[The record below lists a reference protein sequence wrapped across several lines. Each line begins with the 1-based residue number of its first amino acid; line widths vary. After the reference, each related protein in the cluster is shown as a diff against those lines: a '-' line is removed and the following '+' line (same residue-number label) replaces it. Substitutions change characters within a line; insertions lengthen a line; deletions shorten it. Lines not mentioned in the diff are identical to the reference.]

1 MFVGARSNRHFPKTV
16 GRTEQSG
23 AGDPPARVT
32 PAAGVSTASRPPRG
46 TDEKCYSTRME
57 ISVGIAGASGAAYAV
72 RLLQA
77 LNANEAVKK
86 VHLVISS
93 NGFILLRQEMSISFP
108 SGTFDPSILIGEK
121 SSKIEHYD
129 IMNFYS
135 PIASG
140 SYPTDGMIIIPCST
154 GTLGSIA
161 AGTSTNLMHRGAEVV
176 LKERK
181 KLVLVLRETPLS
193 AIHLENCLRI
203 TRAGGVILPAS
214 PGFYHRPQDIPDLV
228 DFIVARVL
236 DQFDLQHDI
245 GKRWGKK

>member
-1 MFVGARSNRHFPKTV
+1 MRIDGQRSNRSIRNLQYAIVDGILSF
-16 GRTEQSG
+16 
-23 AGDPPARVT
+23 
-32 PAAGVSTASRPPRG
+32 
-46 TDEKCYSTRME
+46 ME

-77 LNANEAVKK
+77 LNSIEEVTK

-93 NGFILLRQEMSISFP
+93 NGFILIREEMSINLSP
-108 SGTFDPSILIGEK
+108 KTFSIKDLIGEETE
-121 SSKIEHYD
+121 KIQYYD

-140 SYPTDGMIIIPCST
+140 SYPTDGMVIAPCST
-154 GTLGSIA
+154 GTLGAIA
-161 AGTSTNLMHRGAEVV
+161 AGTSSNLMHRGAEVV

-181 KLVLVLRETPLS
+181 KLVIVMRETPLS
-193 AIHLENCLRI
+193 DIHLENCLRI

-214 PGFYHRPQDIPDLV
+214 PGFYHRPTRIQDLI

-236 DQFDLQHDI
+236 DQFHLQHNV
-245 GKRWGKK
+245 GKRWGK

>member
-1 MFVGARSNRHFPKTV
+1 
-16 GRTEQSG
+16 
-23 AGDPPARVT
+23 
-32 PAAGVSTASRPPRG
+32 
-46 TDEKCYSTRME
+46 ME

-77 LNANEAVKK
+77 LNSIDQVSH

-93 NGFILLRQEMSISFP
+93 NGFTLLKQEMSIRISPKNFK
-108 SGTFDPSILIGEK
+108 IEQLIGEK
-121 SSKIEHYD
+121 SLKIHYYD

-140 SYPTDGMIIIPCST
+140 SYPTDGMIIVPCST

-193 AIHLENCLRI
+193 EIHLENCLRI
-203 TRAGGVILPAS
+203 ARAGGVILPAS
-214 PGFYHRPQDIPDLV
+214 PGFYHRPAEIQDLI
-228 DFIVARVL
+228 DFVVARAL
-236 DQFDLQHDI
+236 DQFDLPHKV
-245 GKRWGKK
+245 GRRWGKDSHP

>member
-1 MFVGARSNRHFPKTV
+1 
-16 GRTEQSG
+16 
-23 AGDPPARVT
+23 
-32 PAAGVSTASRPPRG
+32 
-46 TDEKCYSTRME
+46 ME
-57 ISVGIAGASGAAYAV
+57 ISVGISGASGAAYAI

-77 LNANEAVKK
+77 LCDISEVTAI
-86 VHLVISS
+86 HLVISS
-93 NGFILLRQEMSISFP
+93 NGFTLIRQETSIPATSDK
-108 SGTFDPSILIGEK
+108 FDPEQLVGRK
-121 SSKIEHYD
+121 TDKIKYYE

-154 GTLGSIA
+154 GTLGAIA

-181 KLVLVLRETPLS
+181 KLVLVMRETPLS
-193 AIHLENCLRI
+193 EIHLENCLRI

-214 PGFYHRPQDIPDLV
+214 PGFYHRPVEINDLI

-236 DQFDLQHDI
+236 DQFHLPHTI
-245 GKRWGKK
+245 SKRWGKK